1 MLNESVNLKIHTQF
15 SICEGAIKINQL
27 SEFCKKNKITAV
39 GICDNENLSGALEF
53 SNELSKA
60 GIQPIIGTNI
70 FLKEIVD
77 NEIFY
82 GKISLF
88 AKNDLGYK
96 NLLKLSSKS
105 YLNLKNN
112 DVKPNI
118 SFELLKKYS
127 DGIIM
132 FVGGSRSFFSDLLIK
147 NKDFFCNEKISELKK
162 VFDQNIY
169 VEIQRHNESHELQL
183 ERKLIKIASKLKIP
197 LIGTNEVFYLNKNEY
212 AAHDAYICVGEKSY
226 VNEKNRLKYSENHYF
241 MKSEELSEL
250 FKDLPDALEN
260 NRNFKYRFCYYPK
273 KNKPLLPYFTDNDK
287 DVNEVLKNKAQFGL
301 KERLEK
307 FVYPRLGNKIDKQEI
322 KKLYETRLQY
332 EVSVISNMKFS
343 GYFLIV
349 SDYINW
355 AKSNNIPVGPGRGS
369 GAGSLVAWCL
379 SITDLDPIRFGLIF
393 ERFLNPDRIS
403 MPDFDIDFCQ
413 EGRDD
418 VIKYVNDKYPNK
430 VAQIITFGKLQARM
444 ALRDIGRVLGLPYGR
459 VDQLCKMIP
468 FDPSRPL
475 SLAESIAIEPRL
487 QKEEKNDPIIKKLIN
502 YSLQLEGLYR
512 NVATHAAGV
521 VIGDRNLDEI
531 VPLYKDLSST
541 LPIPVTQF
549 DMKSSEETGLVKFDF
564 LGLKT
569 LTVIKKTIQFI
580 HKNDPS
586 FDISKINLSDQKTF
600 ELLSSGETM
609 GIFQLESSGMR
620 EVLKQL
626 KPNKF
631 EDIIALVALYRPGP
645 MQNIPTYISRKHGKE
660 EPDYLHEKLRDILKE
675 TYGVIIYQEQVM
687 QIAQALSNF
696 SASKADILRKA
707 MGKKKSA
714 EMERQKKDFIEGAID
729 NGISREQA
737 VYIFQLVE
745 KFAQYGFNK
754 SHAAAYALIAFQ
766 TAYLKTHFPINF
778 FCASMNTELSNT
790 DKLNLFYEELKRLKI
805 DIKPPNINYSYAE
818 FLPRGKTIYYAL
830 SAIKA
835 VGYEAISNIVKEREK
850 NGVFNTI
857 SNFLSRTESKNLN
870 KLQLEGLIKSGS
882 LDILDKN
889 RKKLFDN
896 VPNYIKQS
904 KSSDE
909 TNSDN
914 QNLLFSQEFQDN
926 DNANMHDSVVID
938 WNKSEKIK
946 KEFESIGFFVG
957 EHPLKSDLGMLRQ
970 YKVISYVDFK
980 INDKSKEGM
989 IAGTLIS
996 IQEKKTAKGNPY
1008 AILKFV
1014 DLNSMFELFIFSE
1027 KLIEN
1032 RKNLIV
1038 GNSFLIKVKKDKNKD
1053 GIERINLD
1061 NIFLI
1066 SNLKNKNIEKV
1077 TFKITNINSLSLIKD
1092 RLNKKGSAEVNIIY
1106 EDKSSAIY
1114 SFNLNSRLKVLQ
1126 KDIEFLEN
1134 NHIKTYF

>member
-1 MLNESVNLKIHTQF
+1 MSSEVINLKVHTQF
-15 SICEGAIKINQL
+15 SICEGAVKINQL
-27 SEFCKKNKITAV
+27 SEFCKKNKISAV
-39 GICDNENLSGALEF
+39 GICDTENLSGALEF
-53 SNELSKA
+53 SNELSKM
-60 GIQPIIGTNI
+60 GIQPIIGTSI
-70 FLKEIVD
+70 FLKEKID
-77 NEIFY
+77 NFFFH

-88 AKNDLGYK
+88 AKNDSGYK

-105 YLNLKNN
+105 YLNLQS
-112 DVKPNI
+112 DDIKPNI
-118 SFELLKKYS
+118 SLDLLKKYS
-127 DGIIM
+127 NGIII
-132 FVGGSRSFFSDLLIK
+132 FIGGSKSFFSDLLLK
-147 NKDFFCNEKISELKK
+147 NKDNYCYKEILKIKE
-162 VFDQNIY
+162 VFSKNIY
-169 VEIQRHNESHELQL
+169 IEIQRHNELHEPQL
-183 ERKLIKIASKLKIP
+183 EKKLLKISSDLEIP
-197 LIGTNEVFYLNKNEY
+197 IIATNEVFYLNKDQY

-226 VNEKNRLKYSENHYF
+226 VNEKNRLKYSDQYF
-241 MKSEELSEL
+241 FKQSQDLSNL

-260 NRNFKYRFCYYPK
+260 NVNFKFRFSYYPK
-273 KNKPLLPYFTDNDK
+273 KSKPLLPSFIEDDS
-287 DVNEVLKNKAQFGL
+287 DVNSFLKDKAQEGL
-301 KERLEK
+301 LERLEM
-307 FVYPRLGNKIDKQEI
+307 FVYPKLESRNEKEKI
-322 KKLYETRLQY
+322 KKKYQRRLDY

-413 EGRDD
+413 EGRDE
-418 VIKYVNDKYPNK
+418 VIKYVKNKYPNK

-487 QKEEKNDPIIKKLIN
+487 QKEQKTDPVIKKLIN

-521 VIGDRNLDEI
+521 VIGDRNLDDL

-569 LTVIKKTIQFI
+569 LTVIKKTIEFI
-580 HKNDPS
+580 RREEPN
-586 FDISKINLSDQKTF
+586 FDISKINLTDQKTF
-600 ELLSSGETM
+600 KLLSSGETM

-645 MQNIPTYISRKHGKE
+645 MQNIPTYIARKHGKE
-660 EPDYLHEKLRDILKE
+660 QPDYLHEKLQNILNE

-714 EMERQKKDFIEGAID
+714 EMERQKKDFIDGAVE
-729 NGISREQA
+729 NGILKDQA
-737 VYIFQLVE
+737 IYIFQLVE

-766 TAYLKTHFPINF
+766 TAYLKTHFPIYF

-790 DKLNLFYEELKRLKI
+790 DKLNLFYEELKRLNI
-805 DIKPPNINYSYAE
+805 DIRAPNINFSYAE
-818 FLPRGKTIYYAL
+818 FLPRNKTIYYAL
-830 SAIKA
+830 SAVKA
-835 VGYEAISNIVKEREK
+835 VGYDAISKIVNEREK
-850 NGVFNTI
+850 NGKFSSL
-857 SNFLSRTESKNLN
+857 SNFLSRTQSKNLN

-882 LDILDKN
+882 LDVLDNN

-896 VPNYIKQS
+896 VPDYLKQS
-904 KSSDE
+904 KSSDQL
-909 TNSDN
+909 NGDN
-914 QNLLFSQEFQDN
+914 QNLLFSQECEESDGKKNFN
-926 DNANMHDSVVID
+926 VTTAD
-938 WNKSEKIK
+938 WDQNEKIK

-957 EHPLKSDLGMLRQ
+957 EHPLKLNSQILKQYNVIQYTDLKNNKNNNNAM
-970 YKVISYVDFK
+970 IS
-980 INDKSKEGM
+980 
-989 IAGTLIS
+989 GTLIS

-1008 AILKFV
+1008 AIIKFV
-1014 DLNSMFELFIFSE
+1014 DLTSMFELFIFSE

-1032 RKNLIV
+1032 RNNLLV
-1038 GNSFLIKVKKDKNKD
+1038 GNSFLIQVKKENTKD
-1053 GIERINLD
+1053 GIERVNLD

-1066 SNLKNKNIEKV
+1066 DNLKNKNIEKI
-1077 TFKITNINSLSLIKD
+1077 TFKINNLNSLSLIKD
-1092 RLNKKGSAEVNIIY
+1092 RLKQKGSSEVNIIF
-1106 EDKSSAIY
+1106 EDKELGSY
-1114 SFNLNSRLKVLQ
+1114 SFTLNSRLKVLQ
-1126 KDIEFLEN
+1126 KDIEFFEN
-1134 NHIKTYF
+1134 NHVKSYF

>member
-1 MLNESVNLKIHTQF
+1 MSKEVINLKIHSQF

-27 SEFCKKNKITAV
+27 SDFCKKNKVSAV

-53 SNELSKA
+53 SNELSKL
-60 GIQPIIGTNI
+60 GIQPIIGTTI
-70 FLKEIVD
+70 YLKDTVD
-77 NEIFY
+77 KEIFY

-88 AKNDLGYK
+88 AKNNKGYK

-105 YLNLKNN
+105 YLNLKDEDN
-112 DVKPNI
+112 KPNI
-118 SFELLKKYS
+118 SFDLLTRYL
-127 DGIIM
+127 DGIIILI
-132 FVGGSRSFFSDLLIK
+132 GGSKSFFSDLFIK
-147 NKDFFCNEKISELKK
+147 NKDNYCNKKIYELKK
-162 VFDQNIY
+162 IFNNNIY
-169 VEIQRHNESHELQL
+169 IEIQRHNEPHESQL
-183 ERKLIKIASKLKIP
+183 EKKLIKAATELKIP
-197 LIGTNEVFYLNKNEY
+197 LIATNEVFYLNQNEY

-226 VNEKNRLKYSENHYF
+226 VNDKNRLKYSDQHYF
-241 MKSEELSEL
+241 MQSEQLADL

-260 NRNFKYRFCYYPK
+260 NKNFKYRFCYYPK
-273 KNKPLLPYFTDNDK
+273 KSKPLLPHFVDENM
-287 DVNEVLKNKAQFGL
+287 DVNKVLKDKAEQGL
-301 KERLEK
+301 QERLNK
-307 FVYPRLGNKIDKQEI
+307 FIYPQLKNEIEREDI
-322 KKLYETRLQY
+322 KKLYDTRLQY

-418 VIKYVNDKYPNK
+418 VIKYVKDKYPNK

-521 VIGDRNLDEI
+521 VIGDRDLDEL

-569 LTVIKKTIQFI
+569 LTVIKKTIDFI
-580 HKNDPS
+580 HNDDAF
-586 FDISKINLSDQKTF
+586 FDINKIDLSDKKTF

-626 KPNKF
+626 KPNQF

-645 MQNIPTYISRKHGKE
+645 MQNIPTYIARKHGKE
-660 EPDYLHEKLRDILKE
+660 QPDYLHENLKDILKE

-687 QIAQALSNF
+687 QIAQALSGF

-714 EMERQKKDFIEGAID
+714 EMERQKKDFIEGAIN
-729 NGISREQA
+729 NGISKDQA
-737 VYIFQLVE
+737 IYIFQLVE

-766 TAYLKTHFPINF
+766 TAYLKTHYPIYF

-790 DKLNLFYEELKRLKI
+790 DKLNLFYEELKRLNI
-805 DIKPPNINYSYAE
+805 DIKPPNINYSFAE
-818 FLPRGKTIYYAL
+818 FLPRNKTIYYAL

-835 VGYEAISNIVKEREK
+835 VGYEAISNIVKERKK
-850 NGVFNTI
+850 NGIFNSV
-857 SNFLSRTESKNLN
+857 SNFLSRTDSKNLN

-882 LDILDKN
+882 LDILDEN
-889 RKKLFDN
+889 RKKLFEK
-896 VPNYIKQS
+896 VPDYIKQS
-904 KSSDE
+904 KSSDQS
-909 TNSDN
+909 NISN
-914 QNLLFSQEFQDN
+914 QNLLFSQELVESEN
-926 DNANMHDSVVID
+926 ID
-938 WNKSEKIK
+938 TAEIAIVDWDQNEKIK

-957 EHPLKSDLGMLRQ
+957 EHPLKSNLGILKQ
-970 YKVISYVDFK
+970 YNVLSYVDFK
-980 INDKSKEGM
+980 NNKSKDAM

-1008 AILKFV
+1008 AIIKFV

-1027 KLIEN
+1027 RLIEN
-1032 RKNLIV
+1032 RNNLLV
-1038 GNSFLIKVKKDKNKD
+1038 GNSFLIKVKKEKNKE
-1053 GIERINLD
+1053 GIVRINLD
-1061 NIFLI
+1061 SIFLMDD
-1066 SNLKNKNIEKV
+1066 LKNKNIEKV
-1077 TFKITNINSLSLIKD
+1077 TFKIKNINSLSLIKE
-1092 RLNKKGSAEVNIIY
+1092 RLNQKGSSEVIIIF
-1106 EDKSSAIY
+1106 EDKSSGIY
-1114 SFNLNSRLKVLQ
+1114 SFALNSRLKIKQ

-1134 NHIKTYF
+1134 NHVKSYF

>member
-1 MLNESVNLKIHTQF
+1 MSSEVINLKIHSQF
-15 SICEGAIKINQL
+15 SICEGAVKIKRL
-27 SEFCKKNKITAV
+27 SEFCKKNKVSAV

-53 SNELSKA
+53 SNELSKI
-60 GIQPIIGTNI
+60 GTQPIIGTNI

-88 AKNDLGYK
+88 AKNITGYK
-96 NLLKLSSKS
+96 NILKLSSKS
-105 YLNLKNN
+105 YLNLK
-112 DVKPNI
+112 DDDIKPNI
-118 SFELLKKYS
+118 SLDLLKKYS
-127 DGIIM
+127 DGIII
-132 FVGGSRSFFSDLLIK
+132 FIGGSRSLFSDLFLK
-147 NKDFFCNEKISELKK
+147 NKDSFCHKKISDLKK
-162 VFDQNIY
+162 CFYQNIY
-169 VEIQRHNESHELQL
+169 IEIQRHNEFHESQL
-183 ERKLIKIASKLKIP
+183 ERKLLTIASELQIP
-197 LIGTNEVFYLNKNEY
+197 IIGTTEVFYLSKSEH
-212 AAHDAYICVGEKSY
+212 AAHDAYICVGQKSY
-226 VNEKNRLKYSENHYF
+226 VNEKNRLKYSDKHYF
-241 MKSEELSEL
+241 MQSQELIEL
-250 FKDLPDALEN
+250 FKDLPDAIEN
-260 NRNFKYRFCYYPK
+260 NRNFKYRFSYYPK
-273 KNKPLLPYFTDNDK
+273 KNKPLLPHFVDDNK
-287 DVNEVLKNKAQFGL
+287 DVDEVLKNKAQQGL
-301 KERLEK
+301 IERLEK
-307 FVYPRLGNKIDKQEI
+307 FVYPRLDNKIKNEDI
-322 KKLYETRLQY
+322 KKLYETRLNY

-413 EGRDD
+413 DGRDE
-418 VIKYVNDKYPNK
+418 VIKYVKDKYPNK

-444 ALRDIGRVLGLPYGR
+444 ALRDIGRVLGLPYGK

-487 QKEEKNDPIIKKLIN
+487 QKEEKNDPVIKKLID

-521 VIGDRNLDEI
+521 VIADRNLNEL

-549 DMKSSEETGLVKFDF
+549 DMKSSEEIGLVKFDF

-580 HKNDPS
+580 HKDDPG
-586 FDISKINLSDQKTF
+586 FDISKIDLSDQKTF
-600 ELLSSGETM
+600 KLLSSGETM

-660 EPDYLHEKLRDILKE
+660 QPDYLHEKLENILKE

-714 EMERQKKDFIEGAID
+714 EMDRQKKDFIDGAVT
-729 NGISREQA
+729 NGISKEQA

-766 TAYLKTHFPINF
+766 TAYLKTHFPIYF

-805 DIKPPNINYSYAE
+805 DIRPPNINYSYAE
-818 FLPRGKTIYYAL
+818 FLPRQETIYYAL

-850 NGVFNTI
+850 NGIFNSI

-882 LDILDKN
+882 LDNLDQN
-889 RKKLFDN
+889 RKKLYEN
-896 VPNYIKQS
+896 VPDFIKQS

-914 QNLLFSQEFQDN
+914 QNFLFAKEFQEN
-926 DNANMHDSVVID
+926 DNINKRNNTLAD
-938 WNKSEKIK
+938 WDQNDKIK

-957 EHPLKSDLGMLRQ
+957 EHPLKSNLGILKQ
-970 YKVISYVDFK
+970 FKVISYIDFK
-980 INDKSKEGM
+980 INNKLNEGM

-1008 AILKFV
+1008 AIVKFV
-1014 DLNSMFELFIFSE
+1014 DLGSMFELFIFSE
-1027 KLIEN
+1027 KLVVN
-1032 RKNLIV
+1032 RTNLLV
-1038 GNSFLIKVKKDKNKD
+1038 GNSFLIKVKKETNKD
-1053 GIERINLD
+1053 SIERINLD

-1066 SNLKNKNIEKV
+1066 DDLKNKNIEKV
-1077 TFKITNINSLSLIKD
+1077 TFKTNNLNSLSLIKD
-1092 RLNKKGSAEVNIIY
+1092 RLKQKGSSEVSIIF
-1106 EDKSSAIY
+1106 EDKSSAVY
-1114 SFNLNSRLKVLQ
+1114 SFTLNSGLRVLQ

-1134 NHIKTYF
+1134 NQIKTYF

>member
-1 MLNESVNLKIHTQF
+1 MSKEVINLKIHSQF

-27 SEFCKKNKITAV
+27 SDFCKKNKVSAV

-53 SNELSKA
+53 SNELSKL
-60 GIQPIIGTNI
+60 GIQPIIGTTI
-70 FLKEIVD
+70 YLKDTVD
-77 NEIFY
+77 KEIFY

-88 AKNDLGYK
+88 AKNNKGYK

-105 YLNLKNN
+105 YLNLKDEDN
-112 DVKPNI
+112 KPNI
-118 SFELLKKYS
+118 SFDLLTRYL
-127 DGIIM
+127 DGIIILI
-132 FVGGSRSFFSDLLIK
+132 GGSKSFFSDLFIK
-147 NKDFFCNEKISELKK
+147 NKDNYCNKKIYELKK
-162 VFDQNIY
+162 IFNNNIY
-169 VEIQRHNESHELQL
+169 IEIQRHNEPHESQL
-183 ERKLIKIASKLKIP
+183 EKKLIKAATELKIP
-197 LIGTNEVFYLNKNEY
+197 LIATNEVFYLNQNEY

-226 VNEKNRLKYSENHYF
+226 VNDKNRLKYSDQHYF
-241 MKSEELSEL
+241 MQSEQLADL

-260 NRNFKYRFCYYPK
+260 NKNFKYRFCYYPK
-273 KNKPLLPYFTDNDK
+273 KSKPLLPHFVDENM
-287 DVNEVLKNKAQFGL
+287 DVNKVLKDKAEQGL
-301 KERLEK
+301 QERLKK
-307 FVYPRLGNKIDKQEI
+307 FIYPQHKNEIEREDI
-322 KKLYETRLQY
+322 KKLYDTRLQY

-418 VIKYVNDKYPNK
+418 VIKYVKDKYPNK

-521 VIGDRNLDEI
+521 VIGDRDLDEL

-569 LTVIKKTIQFI
+569 LTVIKKTIDFI
-580 HKNDPS
+580 HNDDAF
-586 FDISKINLSDQKTF
+586 FDINKIDLSDKKTF

-626 KPNKF
+626 KPNQF

-645 MQNIPTYISRKHGKE
+645 MQNIPTYIARKHGKE
-660 EPDYLHEKLRDILKE
+660 QPDYLHENLKDILKE

-687 QIAQALSNF
+687 QIAQALSGF

-714 EMERQKKDFIEGAID
+714 EMERQKKDFIEGAIN
-729 NGISREQA
+729 NGISKDQA
-737 VYIFQLVE
+737 IYIFQLVE

-766 TAYLKTHFPINF
+766 TAYLKTHYPIYF

-790 DKLNLFYEELKRLKI
+790 DKLNLFYEELKRLNI
-805 DIKPPNINYSYAE
+805 DIKPPNINYSFAE
-818 FLPRGKTIYYAL
+818 FLPRNKTIYYAL

-835 VGYEAISNIVKEREK
+835 VGYEAISNIVKER
-850 NGVFNTI
+850 
-857 SNFLSRTESKNLN
+857 
-870 KLQLEGLIKSGS
+870 
-882 LDILDKN
+882 
-889 RKKLFDN
+889 KK
-896 VPNYIKQS
+896 K
-904 KSSDE
+904 
-909 TNSDN
+909 
-914 QNLLFSQEFQDN
+914 
-926 DNANMHDSVVID
+926 
-938 WNKSEKIK
+938 W
-946 KEFESIGFFVG
+946 
-957 EHPLKSDLGMLRQ
+957 
-970 YKVISYVDFK
+970 
-980 INDKSKEGM
+980 
-989 IAGTLIS
+989 
-996 IQEKKTAKGNPY
+996 
-1008 AILKFV
+1008 
-1014 DLNSMFELFIFSE
+1014 
-1027 KLIEN
+1027 
-1032 RKNLIV
+1032 
-1038 GNSFLIKVKKDKNKD
+1038 
-1053 GIERINLD
+1053 
-1061 NIFLI
+1061 
-1066 SNLKNKNIEKV
+1066 
-1077 TFKITNINSLSLIKD
+1077 
-1092 RLNKKGSAEVNIIY
+1092 
-1106 EDKSSAIY
+1106 
-1114 SFNLNSRLKVLQ
+1114 
-1126 KDIEFLEN
+1126 
-1134 NHIKTYF
+1134 YF

>member
-1 MLNESVNLKIHTQF
+1 MPSEIINLKIHSQF

-27 SEFCKKNKITAV
+27 SDFCKKKGVSVV
-39 GICDNENLSGALEF
+39 GICDTENLSGALEF
-53 SNELSKA
+53 SNELSKK
-60 GIQPIIGTNI
+60 GIQPIIGTSI
-70 FLKEIVD
+70 YLKEVID
-77 NEIFY
+77 NKIFY
-82 GKISLF
+82 GTICLF
-88 AKNDLGYK
+88 AKNHDGYK

-105 YLNLKNN
+105 YLNLVNE
-112 DVKPNI
+112 DIKPNI
-118 SFELLKKYS
+118 SINLLKKYS
-127 DGIIM
+127 DGIIVL
-132 FVGGSRSFFSDLLIK
+132 VGGSKGFFSNLFIQ
-147 NKDFFCNEKISELKK
+147 NKDEYCKNEIKDLKS
-162 VFDQNIY
+162 VFNNNIY
-169 VEIQRHNESHELQL
+169 IEIQRHNELHELQL
-183 ERKLIKIASKLKIP
+183 EKKLIKVASELEIP
-197 LIGTNEVFYLNKNEY
+197 LIATSEVFYLNKNEY
-212 AAHDAYICVGEKSY
+212 EAHDAYICVGEKSY
-226 VNEKNRLKYSENHYF
+226 VYEKNRLQYSDQHYF
-241 MKSEELSEL
+241 KSSDQLSEL

-260 NRNFKYRFCYYPK
+260 NKNFKYRFSYYPK
-273 KNKPLLPYFTDNDK
+273 KSRPLLPSFINEDND
-287 DVNEVLKNKAQFGL
+287 VNKVLKDKAQEGL
-301 KERLEK
+301 AERLEK
-307 FVYPRLGNKIDKQEI
+307 FVYSRLEKHDEKVNI
-322 KKLYETRLQY
+322 KKIYHSRLEY

-413 EGRDD
+413 EGRDE
-418 VIKYVNDKYPNK
+418 VIKYVKNKYPNK

-487 QKEEKNDPIIKKLIN
+487 QKEEKNDPVIKKLIS

-521 VIGDRNLDEI
+521 VIGDRDLDEL

-569 LTVIKKTIQFI
+569 LTVIKKTIEFI
-580 HKNDPS
+580 HKDDSN
-586 FDISKINLSDQKTF
+586 FDISEIDLSDKSTF

-645 MQNIPTYISRKHGKE
+645 MQNIPTYIARKHEKE
-660 EPDYLHEKLRDILKE
+660 QPDYLHEKLKNILKE

-714 EMERQKKDFIEGAID
+714 EMERQKKDFIEGAVS
-729 NGISREQA
+729 NGITKDQA
-737 VYIFQLVE
+737 NYIFQLVE

-766 TAYLKTHFPINF
+766 TAYLKTHYPIYF

-805 DIKPPNINYSYAE
+805 DIRAPNINYSFAE
-818 FLPRGKTIYYAL
+818 FLPRKKTIYYAL

-835 VGYEAISNIVKEREK
+835 VGFEAISNIVKEREK
-850 NGVFNTI
+850 NGSFNSLT
-857 SNFLSRTESKNLN
+857 NFLSRTESKNLN
-870 KLQLEGLIKSGS
+870 KLQLESLIKSGA
-882 LDILDKN
+882 LDTLDKN

-896 VPNYIKQS
+896 VPNYLKQS
-904 KSSDE
+904 KSSDQL
-909 TNSDN
+909 NGDK
-914 QNLLFSQEFQDN
+914 QNLLFSQDLDHN
-926 DNANMHDSVVID
+926 DYKSDVGIID
-938 WNKSEKIK
+938 WDQNDKIK

-957 EHPLKSDLGMLRQ
+957 EHPLKSNLEILQQ
-970 YKVISYVDFK
+970 YNVISYTALKEDK
-980 INDKSKEGM
+980 NNINGM

-1008 AILKFV
+1008 AIIKFV
-1014 DLNSMFELFIFSE
+1014 DLGSMFELFIFSE

-1032 RKNLIV
+1032 RNTLLI
-1038 GNSFLIKVKKDKNKD
+1038 GNSFLIMVKKEKTKE
-1053 GIERINLD
+1053 GIERVNLD

-1066 SNLKNKNIEKV
+1066 NDLKNRNIEKV
-1077 TFKITNINSLSLIKD
+1077 TFEIKNLRSLLLIKET
-1092 RLNKKGSAEVNIIY
+1092 LNQKGSSEVSIIF
-1106 EDKSSAIY
+1106 EDEFLNRY
-1114 SFNLNSRLKVLQ
+1114 SFNLNSKLKVSQ
-1126 KDIEFLEN
+1126 KDIEFLKN
-1134 NHIKTYF
+1134 NSVKSSF

>member
-1 MLNESVNLKIHTQF
+1 MSKEVINLKIHSQF

-27 SEFCKKNKITAV
+27 SDFCKKNKVSAV

-53 SNELSKA
+53 SNELSKL
-60 GIQPIIGTNI
+60 GIQPIIGTTI
-70 FLKEIVD
+70 YLKDAVD
-77 NEIFY
+77 KEIFY

-88 AKNDLGYK
+88 AKNNKGYK

-105 YLNLKNN
+105 YLNLKDEDN
-112 DVKPNI
+112 KPNI
-118 SFELLKKYS
+118 SFDLLTRYL
-127 DGIIM
+127 DGIIILI
-132 FVGGSRSFFSDLLIK
+132 GGSKSFFSDLFIK
-147 NKDFFCNEKISELKK
+147 NKDNYCNKKIYELKK
-162 VFDQNIY
+162 IFNNNIY
-169 VEIQRHNESHELQL
+169 IEIQRHNEPHESQL
-183 ERKLIKIASKLKIP
+183 EKKLIKAATELKIP
-197 LIGTNEVFYLNKNEY
+197 LIATNEVFYLNQNEY

-226 VNEKNRLKYSENHYF
+226 VNDKNRLKYSDQHYF
-241 MKSEELSEL
+241 MQSEQLADL
-250 FKDLPDALEN
+250 FRDLPDALEN
-260 NRNFKYRFCYYPK
+260 NKNFKYRFCYYPK
-273 KNKPLLPYFTDNDK
+273 KSKPLLPHFVDENM
-287 DVNEVLKNKAQFGL
+287 DVNKVLKDKAEQGL
-301 KERLEK
+301 QERLNK
-307 FVYPRLGNKIDKQEI
+307 FIYPQHKNEIEREDI
-322 KKLYETRLQY
+322 KKLYDTRLQY
-332 EVSVISNMKFS
+332 EVTVISNMKFS

-418 VIKYVNDKYPNK
+418 VIKYVKDKYPNK

-521 VIGDRNLDEI
+521 VIGDRDLDEL

-569 LTVIKKTIQFI
+569 LTVIKKTIDFI
-580 HKNDPS
+580 HNDDAF
-586 FDISKINLSDQKTF
+586 FDINKIDLSDKKTF

-626 KPNKF
+626 KPNQF

-645 MQNIPTYISRKHGKE
+645 MQNIPTYIARKHGKE
-660 EPDYLHEKLRDILKE
+660 QPDYLHENLKDILKE

-687 QIAQALSNF
+687 QIAQALSGF

-714 EMERQKKDFIEGAID
+714 EMERQKKDFIEGAIN
-729 NGISREQA
+729 NGISKDQA
-737 VYIFQLVE
+737 IYIFQLVE

-766 TAYLKTHFPINF
+766 TAYLKTHYPIYF

-790 DKLNLFYEELKRLKI
+790 DKLNLFYEELKRLNI
-805 DIKPPNINYSYAE
+805 DIKPPNINYSFAE
-818 FLPRGKTIYYAL
+818 FLPRNKTIYYAL

-835 VGYEAISNIVKEREK
+835 VGYEAISNIVKERKK
-850 NGVFNTI
+850 NGIFNSV
-857 SNFLSRTESKNLN
+857 SNFLSRTDSKNLN

-882 LDILDKN
+882 LDILDEN
-889 RKKLFDN
+889 RKKLFEK
-896 VPNYIKQS
+896 VPDYIKQS
-904 KSSDE
+904 KSSDQS
-909 TNSDN
+909 NISN
-914 QNLLFSQEFQDN
+914 QNLLFSQELVESEN
-926 DNANMHDSVVID
+926 ID
-938 WNKSEKIK
+938 TAEIAIVDWDQNEKIK

-957 EHPLKSDLGMLRQ
+957 EHPLKSNLGILKQ
-970 YKVISYVDFK
+970 YNVLSYVDFK
-980 INDKSKEGM
+980 NNKSKDAM

-1008 AILKFV
+1008 AIIKFV

-1027 KLIEN
+1027 RLIEN
-1032 RKNLIV
+1032 RNNLLV
-1038 GNSFLIKVKKDKNKD
+1038 GNSFLIKVKKEKNKE
-1053 GIERINLD
+1053 GIVRINLD
-1061 NIFLI
+1061 SIFLMDD
-1066 SNLKNKNIEKV
+1066 LKNKNIEKV
-1077 TFKITNINSLSLIKD
+1077 TFKIKNINSLSLIKE
-1092 RLNKKGSAEVNIIY
+1092 RLNQKGSSEVIIIF
-1106 EDKSSAIY
+1106 EDKSSGIY
-1114 SFNLNSRLKVLQ
+1114 SFALNSRLKIKQ

-1134 NHIKTYF
+1134 NHVKSYF